1 MPTEKS
7 EQQPRILLLKLNF
20 GASMVTT
27 GDALVEALPHL
38 EQPHTTRCKCPWPLH
53 IPLFPETTV
62 RVLSRAVRSAVEA
75 VGLPSSRLD

>member
-38 EQPHTTRCKCPWPLH
+38 EQPHTTRRKCPWPLQ